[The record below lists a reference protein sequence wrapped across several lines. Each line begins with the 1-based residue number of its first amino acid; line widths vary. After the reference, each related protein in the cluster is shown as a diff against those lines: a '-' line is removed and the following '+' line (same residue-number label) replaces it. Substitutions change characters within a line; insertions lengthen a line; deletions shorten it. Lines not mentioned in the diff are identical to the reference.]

1 MLGLRIVT
9 GLVLGTLLTA
19 GVLLLDTTLA
29 SLMLGVLWLAG
40 AWEWAGLARFG
51 AAARAAYT
59 AAFAAAML
67 VALFVVPRHDVS
79 LTLAVAAAWWLIALL
94 AVLTFPRRFSS
105 PVVALS
111 GVLVLLPSWS
121 LLTELH
127 ALTPSGPEL
136 TLTVL
141 IIVWAADVG
150 AYACGRL
157 FGRVKLAPAVS
168 PGKTWEGVTGGLV
181 FAAVAAWAAG
191 RAFGFEL
198 GAATLVG
205 IAAATALVSVVGDLT
220 VSMFKRNVGV
230 KDSGRLL
237 PGHGG
242 VMDRIDSLTAAVP
255 MFAGG
260 LWLAGVFS

>member
-19 GVLLLDTTLA
+19 AVLLLDTQLA
-29 SLMLGVLWLAG
+29 SLVLGALWLAG
-40 AWEWAGLARFG
+40 AWEWGGLARFG
-51 AAARAAYT
+51 AGARSAYT

-67 VALFVVPRHDVS
+67 AALYVAPQHDVALM
-79 LTLAVAAAWWLIALL
+79 LAIAAAWWLIAFL
-94 AVLTFPRRFSS
+94 AVLTYPRSYS
-105 PVVALS
+105 PPVVALA

-127 ALTPSGPEL
+127 ALAPFGPEL

-168 PGKTWEGVTGGLV
+168 PGKTWEGVMGGLL
-181 FAAVAAWAAG
+181 FAAVAAWGAG
-191 RAFGFEL
+191 RGFGFAL
-198 GAATLVG
+198 GGAPLVAIG
-205 IAAATALVSVVGDLT
+205 IATALVSVLGDRT
-220 VSMFKRNVGV
+220 VSLCKRNVGL

-242 VMDRIDSLTAAVP
+242 VMDRIDSLTAAIP
-255 MFAGG
+255 IFACG
-260 LWLAGVFS
+260 LWLAGALG